1 MSGPNPL
8 FPKGIGHKLSVIY
21 LESQW
26 IRSRQNL
33 GTPKGR
39 KIIHSFKITRNKIF
53 GGQIAPIAP
62 ISHFY
67 RWPLQHMMDE
77 PRRHCLKGAS
87 LALYAN
93 IWNVKVTLEGSG
105 LKNEKLL
112 IVCWKLQIFTKN
124 EIHIIRTM
132 LMKTVFCNRCQ
143 VPCTL
148 HKQKIHQ
155 AIWTRCRKVTWKEL
169 WE

>member
-1 MSGPNPL
+1 
-8 FPKGIGHKLSVIY
+8 
-21 LESQW
+21 
-26 IRSRQNL
+26 
-33 GTPKGR
+33 
-39 KIIHSFKITRNKIF
+39 
-53 GGQIAPIAP
+53 
-62 ISHFY
+62 
-67 RWPLQHMMDE
+67 MMNE
-77 PRRHCLKGAS
+77 PCRHCLKGAS

-124 EIHIIRTM
+124 EIHIRTI

-169 WE
+169 WESRPNWRVFVFIHFQWLWQVPFWLLSGKTLIFRPPLQRQYEIIMNYSFPTTYGMASFENFWIFMCHVTPIVAGG